1 MRKNNDNGLKK
12 AGTVSLEDVVAYIRA
27 CGVVG
32 DKDADRI
39 ADAVAAKIAETAGC
53 GGCDADAR
61 VGRVYV
67 NKAETVVAGPGVCCG
82 AGARVEAAADHA
94 ADRVAD
100 RAAGRVADRAA
111 DHAGYTTAPS
121 TFGGP
126 ASGVGVA
133 SRYYLKVLANGE
145 VFCPY
150 TDRRFLPAQYLR
162 LMALY
167 DNNVDAAIAER
178 YDLKRVWKTL
188 RYELIG
194 LDWMR
199 THWRA
204 AYDERSV
211 FFPLEDV
218 RGMVRDYLEKLRED
232 LLDMSK
238 CRYVKH
244 GGRYTRR
251 LPGLGHMTLWTRETT
266 KESVSANDSHTTTT
280 VDTVTMTPFL
290 ANTVKGIDKCLRR
303 LEFSA
308 SYSSVAEVIDEM
320 PKISLWKYGH
330 GHATRNW
337 QPMAWRLA
345 FKKAGAYY
353 TLKSLI
359 RDGIVKFSSDDGT
372 VDTVAGGLAAL
383 RAAIREEAYVIHA
396 ILKRSMAKAGTSAAR
411 IVDRV
416 VNKARK

>member
-1 MRKNNDNGLKK
+1 MRKNNVDGLKK

-53 GGCDADAR
+53 GGCAADAR
-61 VGRVYV
+61 VSRVYV
-67 NKAETVVAGPGVCCG
+67 NKADTAVAGPGVCCG
-82 AGARVEAAADHA
+82 VGARVEAAADHA
-94 ADRVAD
+94 ADHAS
-100 RAAGRVADRAA
+100 
-111 DHAGYTTAPS
+111 DHAGYAPTKS
-121 TFGGP
+121 AVGGP
-126 ASGVGVA
+126 ASGVAVA
-133 SRYYLKVLANGE
+133 SRYYRKVLANGE

-188 RYELIG
+188 RYELLG

-218 RGMVRDYLEKLRED
+218 RVMVRDYLEKLRED

-251 LPGLGHMTLWTRETT
+251 IPGIGHMTLWTRETT
-266 KESVSANDSHTTTT
+266 KESVSAHDSHTTTT
-280 VDTVTMTPFL
+280 VDTVTMTTFL
-290 ANTVKGIDKCLRR
+290 ADIIKGIDKCLRR

-308 SYSSVAEVIDEM
+308 SYSAVAGVIDEM
-320 PKISLWKYGH
+320 PKISLWKYGCGH
-330 GHATRNW
+330 HATRNW
-337 QPMAWRLA
+337 QPTAWRLA

-359 RDGIVKFSSDDGT
+359 RDGIVKFSSDAGT

-383 RAAIREEAYVIHA
+383 RAAINEEAYVIHA
-396 ILKRSMAKAGTSAAR
+396 ILKRSMTEAGTSAAR

>member
-53 GGCDADAR
+53 GGCAADAR
-61 VGRVYV
+61 GSRVYV
-67 NKAETVVAGPGVCCG
+67 NKADTVVAGPGVCCG
-82 AGARVEAAADHA
+82 AGARVEAAAAHA
-94 ADRVAD
+94 
-100 RAAGRVADRAA
+100 ADRAA
-111 DHAGYTTAPS
+111 DHTGYAPTLS
-121 TFGGP
+121 TFDGP
-126 ASGVGVA
+126 ESGVGVA

-188 RYELIG
+188 RYELLG

-251 LPGLGHMTLWTRETT
+251 IPGIGRMTLWTRETT

-280 VDTVTMTPFL
+280 VDTVTMTTFL
-290 ANTVKGIDKCLRR
+290 ASTVKGIDKCLRR

-308 SYSSVAEVIDEM
+308 SYSSVANVIDEM

-330 GHATRNW
+330 GRATRNW
-337 QPMAWRLA
+337 QPTAWRLA

-359 RDGIVKFSSDDGT
+359 RDGIVKFSSDAGT
-372 VDTVAGGLAAL
+372 VNTVAGGLAAL
-383 RAAIREEAYVIHA
+383 RKAISEEAYVIHA
-396 ILKRSMAKAGTSAAR
+396 ILKRSMSEAGTSAAR

-416 VNKARK
+416 VRKARK

>member
-1 MRKNNDNGLKK
+1 MRKNNVNGLKK

-53 GGCDADAR
+53 GGCAADAS
-61 VGRVYV
+61 GSRVYV
-67 NKAETVVAGPGVCCG
+67 NKADTVVAGPGVCCG
-82 AGARVEAAADHA
+82 AGARVEAAAA
-94 ADRVAD
+94 N
-100 RAAGRVADRAA
+100 AA
-111 DHAGYTTAPS
+111 DHAGYAPTKS
-121 TFGGP
+121 VVGGT
-126 ASGVGVA
+126 ASGIA
-133 SRYYLKVLANGE
+133 TSSRYYRKVLANGE

-211 FFPLEDV
+211 FFPLEGV

-251 LPGLGHMTLWTRETT
+251 LPGIGRPTLWTRETT
-266 KESVSANDSHTTTT
+266 EESVSADDSHTTTT
-280 VDTVTMTPFL
+280 VDTVTMTTFL
-290 ANTVKGIDKCLRR
+290 ADIIKGIDKCLRS

-308 SYSSVAEVIDEM
+308 SYSSVADVIDEM

-330 GHATRNW
+330 GRAARNW
-337 QPMAWRLA
+337 QPTAWRLA

-359 RDGIVKFSSDDGT
+359 RDGIVKFSSDAGT

-383 RAAIREEAYVIHA
+383 RAAINEEAYVIHA
-396 ILKRSMAKAGTSAAR
+396 ILKRSMSEAGTSAAR